1 MAKYIMALDAGTTSN
16 RCILFNEKGEM
27 CSVAQ
32 KEFTQY
38 FPKPGWVEHDAEEI
52 WSTQLE
58 VAKEAMANVGAT
70 AADIGAI
77 GITNQRE
84 TTIVWDKN
92 TGEPIHHA
100 IVWQCRRT
108 SEYCDSLKAKGLV
121 DTFRQK
127 TGLVIDA
134 YFSATKIRWVLDNVP
149 GAREKADRGELLFG
163 TVWKPTAA
171 EPSFGIAYII
181 LSSIVGTAAS
191 VLLGVPIGLLTA
203 VFLTEV
209 SGKTLAKAV
218 QPAVELL
225 AAIPSVIYGL
235 LGMMLLNPLLYKLE
249 KALFAGSS
257 THRYTGG
264 ADLLAAVIVLAIMIL
279 PTVISVSA
287 SAIRAVPGSLRAASL
302 ALGAS
307 KMQTIRR
314 VTVPAAKSGILT
326 GVVLGIG
333 RALGEAMAINM
344 VAGGAVNLPL
354 PFNSVRFLTTGII
367 SGMSYAPV
375 GSLYQQAL
383 FSIGLV
389 LFLFIM
395 LINVFLNVFIKKR
408 KED

>member
-1 MAKYIMALDAGTTSN
+1 MAN
-16 RCILFNEKGEM
+16 PKG
-27 CSVAQ
+27 
-32 KEFTQY
+32 
-38 FPKPGWVEHDAEEI
+38 KPGRSAFTAERLARALLLI
-52 WSTQLE
+52 CAV
-58 VAKEAMANVGAT
+58 VAIFAVC
-70 AADIGAI
+70 AI
-77 GITNQRE
+77 TL
-84 TTIVWDKN
+84 
-92 TGEPIHHA
+92 
-100 IVWQCRRT
+100 
-108 SEYCDSLKAKGLV
+108 YLFAKGLPALHKV
-121 DTFRQK
+121 
-127 TGLVIDA
+127 GV
-134 YFSATKIRWVLDNVP
+134 
-149 GAREKADRGELLFG
+149 GELLFG

-249 KALFAGSS
+249 KALFTGSS

-354 PFNSVRFLTTGII
+354 PFNSVRFLTTQLVSEMG
-367 SGMSYAPV
+367 YAEGTHRQV
-375 GSLYQQAL
+375 L
-383 FSIGLV
+383 FTVGLV
-389 LFLFIM
+389 LYLFIM
-395 LINVFLNVFIKKR
+395 TVNLVLQRLRREGGKDNG
-408 KED
+408 

>member
-1 MAKYIMALDAGTTSN
+1 MAN
-16 RCILFNEKGEM
+16 PKG
-27 CSVAQ
+27 
-32 KEFTQY
+32 
-38 FPKPGWVEHDAEEI
+38 KPGRSAFTAER
-52 WSTQLE
+52 LARALLLVCAV
-58 VAKEAMANVGAT
+58 VAIFAVC
-70 AADIGAI
+70 AI
-77 GITNQRE
+77 TL
-84 TTIVWDKN
+84 
-92 TGEPIHHA
+92 
-100 IVWQCRRT
+100 
-108 SEYCDSLKAKGLV
+108 YLFAKGLPALHKV
-121 DTFRQK
+121 
-127 TGLVIDA
+127 GV
-134 YFSATKIRWVLDNVP
+134 
-149 GAREKADRGELLFG
+149 GELLFG

-249 KALFAGSS
+249 KAVFAGSC

-307 KMQTIRR
+307 KMQTIWR

-354 PFNSVRFLTTGII
+354 PFNSVRFLTTQLVSEMG
-367 SGMSYAPV
+367 YAEGTHRQV
-375 GSLYQQAL
+375 L
-383 FSIGLV
+383 FTVGLV
-389 LFLFIM
+389 LYLFIM
-395 LINVFLNVFIKKR
+395 IVNLVLQRLRREGGKDNG
-408 KED
+408 

>member
-1 MAKYIMALDAGTTSN
+1 MAN
-16 RCILFNEKGEM
+16 PKG
-27 CSVAQ
+27 
-32 KEFTQY
+32 
-38 FPKPGWVEHDAEEI
+38 KPGRSAFTAER
-52 WSTQLE
+52 LARALLLVCAV
-58 VAKEAMANVGAT
+58 VAIFAVC
-70 AADIGAI
+70 AI
-77 GITNQRE
+77 TL
-84 TTIVWDKN
+84 
-92 TGEPIHHA
+92 
-100 IVWQCRRT
+100 
-108 SEYCDSLKAKGLV
+108 YLFAKGLPALHKV
-121 DTFRQK
+121 
-127 TGLVIDA
+127 GV
-134 YFSATKIRWVLDNVP
+134 
-149 GAREKADRGELLFG
+149 GELLFG

-249 KALFAGSS
+249 KAVFAGSS
-257 THRYTGG
+257 THQYTGG

-354 PFNSVRFLTTGII
+354 PFNSVRFLTTQLVSEMG
-367 SGMSYAPV
+367 YAEGTHRQV
-375 GSLYQQAL
+375 L
-383 FSIGLV
+383 FTVGLV
-389 LFLFIM
+389 LYLFIM
-395 LINVFLNVFIKKR
+395 IVNLVLLRLRREGGKDNG
-408 KED
+408 

>member
-1 MAKYIMALDAGTTSN
+1 MAN
-16 RCILFNEKGEM
+16 PKG
-27 CSVAQ
+27 
-32 KEFTQY
+32 
-38 FPKPGWVEHDAEEI
+38 KPGRSAFTAERLARALLLI
-52 WSTQLE
+52 CAV
-58 VAKEAMANVGAT
+58 VAIFAVC
-70 AADIGAI
+70 AI
-77 GITNQRE
+77 TL
-84 TTIVWDKN
+84 
-92 TGEPIHHA
+92 
-100 IVWQCRRT
+100 
-108 SEYCDSLKAKGLV
+108 YLFAKGLPALHKV
-121 DTFRQK
+121 
-127 TGLVIDA
+127 GV
-134 YFSATKIRWVLDNVP
+134 
-149 GAREKADRGELLFG
+149 GELLFG

-209 SGKTLAKAV
+209 SGKTLAKMV

-354 PFNSVRFLTTGII
+354 PFNSVRFLTTQLVSEMG
-367 SGMSYAPV
+367 YAEGAHRQV
-375 GSLYQQAL
+375 L
-383 FSIGLV
+383 FTVGLV
-389 LFLFIM
+389 LYLFIM
-395 LINVFLNVFIKKR
+395 IVNLVLQRLRREGGKDNG
-408 KED
+408 